1 MSTVAWQLGG
11 GIGSGKSTVRR
22 MLQELGVHAIDADSI
37 GHDVIAPDGPAFGA
51 VAERWPEVVADGRID
66 RAALATVVFRDPAE
80 LRELEAM
87 THPHIF
93 GRIATRLQDL
103 SGVVVVEI
111 PLLDGPAF
119 ESMPR
124 LVVDCS
130 DDIRLSRLIDRG
142 MTPEDARAR
151 MATQPGRDAWLAA
164 ADLVIPNH
172 GDLDTLRGVAMR
184 ALPLLRVGATA

>member
-1 MSTVAWQLGG
+1 MAWQLGG

-51 VAERWPEVVADGRID
+51 VADRWPEVVTEGRID

-111 PLLDGPAF
+111 PLLGRPAF

-124 LVVDCS
+124 LVVDCA
-130 DDIRLSRLIDRG
+130 DDIRLARLIDRG

-151 MATQPGRDAWLAA
+151 MATQPGRAAWLAS
-164 ADLVIPNH
+164 ADMVVPNH
-172 GDLDTLRGVAMR
+172 DDRETLWEAVQKTVS
-184 ALPLLRVGATA
+184 LLETPPEGS